1 MSMAERIKKLKEE
14 NPTKFGN
21 AGKSWKQDEI
31 MKLLSEVQE
40 KMSHEQ
46 MAEAHGRTVG
56 SISSKLNTIAA
67 DYYLN
72 NKLSI
77 YEIGRHTG
85 LSAEVIRD
93 AISKRQY
100 EMSKKSSAS
109 ASSPSAPSI
118 SASEEANEAKE
129 KEKEK
134 EAEPLK
140 SITRDDFYNTI
151 MDLLATAKD
160 IQRMMKDFHA
170 DTFVS
175 K

>member
-100 EMSKKSSAS
+100 EMSKKSSFASS
-109 ASSPSAPSI
+109 ASSPPS
-118 SASEEANEAKE
+118 EAKEAKE
-129 KEKEK
+129 KER

-151 MDLLATAKD
+151 RDLLATAKD
-160 IQRMMKDFHA
+160 IQRMMKDFHT
-170 DTFVS
+170 DTVECRN
-175 K
+175 

>member
-109 ASSPSAPSI
+109 ASSASSPPS
-118 SASEEANEAKE
+118 EAKEAKE
-129 KEKEK
+129 KEKER

-151 MDLLATAKD
+151 RDLLATAKD
-160 IQRMMKDFHA
+160 IQRMMKDFHT

>member
-1 MSMAERIKKLKEE
+1 MAERIKKLKEE
-14 NPTKFGN
+14 NPTRFGN
-21 AGKSWKQDEI
+21 IGKSWKQDEI

-46 MAEAHGRTVG
+46 IAESHGRTVG
-56 SISSKLNTIAA
+56 SISSKLSTIAA

-72 NKLSI
+72 NKMSI

-100 EMSKKSSAS
+100 EISKKSSSSSAS
-109 ASSPSAPSI
+109 ASA
-118 SASEEANEAKE
+118 SASESVSEEVKGP
-129 KEKEK
+129 
-134 EAEPLK
+134 EPIK

-151 MDLLATAKD
+151 RDLLATAKD
-160 IQRMMKDFHA
+160 IQRMMKDFHT